1 LTHVTDAIVIIYG
14 TVLATESECTEA
26 RIAIATI
33 NASRRILARIEF
45 LGAELNLFIAI
56 SS

>member
-1 LTHVTDAIVIIYG
+1 MTHVTDAIVIIYG

>member
-1 LTHVTDAIVIIYG
+1 VTDAIVIIYG
-14 TVLATESECTEA
+14 TVLATESKGTKA

-33 NASRRILARIEF
+33 NASCRILARVEF
-45 LGAELNLFIAI
+45 FGAELNFFIAV